1 MPIEGI
7 AQPAIIEID
16 EELRLRRF
24 DGKYDFA
31 MDWYL
36 DPETTLLVDG
46 DPVPY
51 TRYTLDSMYSWL
63 DAHGELYFIE
73 VMKDGSFVPVGDVT
87 FSEDDLPIVIGPK
100 EMRGKGIGKRVI
112 RCLVDRG
119 RSLGFRS
126 MNVKEIF
133 SYNRASAALFESCGF
148 VPSGETEKGR
158 SYTLLL

>member
-7 AQPAIIEID
+7 AQPGVIEID

-100 EMRGKGIGKRVI
+100 EMSIVVPGAIQ
-112 RCLVDRG
+112 
-119 RSLGFRS
+119 
-126 MNVKEIF
+126 
-133 SYNRASAALFESCGF
+133 CGCIMI
-148 VPSGETEKGR
+148 
-158 SYTLLL
+158 